1 MSQFDGNA
9 AFAGG
14 GFMPSQT
21 NQGGESSLTPS
32 KNRESQTL
40 LPLTIKQINY
50 ALQSSDDRTSLTID
64 GVGVN
69 TVTLVGRVCN
79 KSGQIT
85 EFRFV
90 LDDGTGTIECT
101 KWLHEPADSMAVESI
116 MNGMY
121 VRLYGQLK
129 GFQGKKTLSIF
140 SLRPVTDFNEIAH
153 HFIECIYVHLYNSKL
168 QHTQHTQASI
178 PNQQHALNSIQITPT
193 KGYQAQAIPP
203 NHFSGQHYNG
213 QKSAHDLVL
222 EFLALP
228 TIRAMEGG
236 ISCETIAKQ
245 LGVSLDKE
253 VIPALDVLSGE
264 GLIYEGLPKH
274 YKICSDG

>member
-1 MSQFDGNA
+1 MHANQFDGNA

-40 LPLTIKQINY
+40 LPLTIKQINH
-50 ALQSSDDRTSLTID
+50 ALQSSDDRTGLTID

-85 EFRFV
+85 EFKFV

-101 KWLHEPADSMAVESI
+101 KWLHEPADAMAVESI
-116 MNGMY
+116 LNGMY

-129 GFQGKKTLSIF
+129 GFQGKTLSIF
-140 SLRPVTDFNEIAH
+140 SLRPVTDFNEIAS
-153 HFIECIYVHLYNSKL
+153 HFIECIYVHLYNSRL
-168 QHTQHTQASI
+168 QHTQASI
-178 PNQQHALNSIQITPT
+178 PSQQHAPNSIQITPT

-203 NHFSGQHYNG
+203 NQFSGQHNNG
-213 QKSAHDLVL
+213 QKSVQELVL
-222 EFLALP
+222 EYLALP
-228 TIRAMEGG
+228 TIRELEGG
-236 ISCETIAKQ
+236 VFCGTIAKQ
-245 LGVSLDKE
+245 LGVSLDND
-253 VIPALDVLSGE
+253 VIPALDLLSGE
-264 GLIYEGLPKH
+264 GVIYEGLPKH

>member
-9 AFAGG
+9 AFSGG
-14 GFMPSQT
+14 GFMPSQA

-40 LPLTIKQINY
+40 LPLTIKQINH
-50 ALQSSDDRTSLTID
+50 ALQSSDDRTGLTID
-64 GVGVN
+64 GVGVY

-85 EFRFV
+85 EFKFV

-101 KWLHEPADSMAVESI
+101 KWLHEPADAMAVESI

-129 GFQGKKTLSIF
+129 GFHGKQTLSIF
-140 SLRPVTDFNEIAH
+140 SLRPVTDFNEIAS
-153 HFIECIYVHLYNSKL
+153 HFLECIYVHLYNSKL
-168 QHTQHTQASI
+168 QHTQASI
-178 PNQQHALNSIQITPT
+178 PNQQHAPNSIQSTAT

-203 NHFSGQHYNG
+203 NQFSGQQNNG
-213 QKSAHDLVL
+213 QKSVHDLVL

-228 TIRAMEGG
+228 TNRAMEGG
-236 ISCETIAKQ
+236 ISCESIANN
-245 LGVSLDKE
+245 LGVSLDK
-253 VIPALDVLSGE
+253 VIPALDVLGSE
-264 GLIYEGLPKH
+264 GLVYEGLPMH